1 MFGAQTT
8 LHITSLPRSKLSV
21 SPGIISF
28 VTVFFGCQNIST
40 YKQQLY
46 KPMLVTS
53 GQKGALRVDWNQV
66 FEVLCLLFF
75 VGQGRNLMGEI
86 DFPKMTGM
94 FTG

>member
-1 MFGAQTT
+1 
-8 LHITSLPRSKLSV
+8 
-21 SPGIISF
+21 
-28 VTVFFGCQNIST
+28 
-40 YKQQLY
+40 
-46 KPMLVTS
+46 MLVTS